1 MALLNERGLANPIVE
16 VVRLQK
22 EAMAEEEIYRREF
35 AFMSD
40 GTVFTRIT
48 NQQGK
53 SRGWSLV
60 PQGWKNPE
68 DLDRLAANQKAKGWT
83 AIWHPAYDPALKE
96 FTRFVPAVGLFSPE
110 RQIFQC

>member
-1 MALLNERGLANPIVE
+1 MARLDEHGPVDPIVE
-16 VVRLQK
+16 VVRLHK
-22 EAMAEEEIYRREF
+22 DAMTEEESYRREF

-40 GTVFTRIT
+40 GTVFTRVT
-48 NQQGK
+48 DQEGG

-60 PQGWKNPE
+60 PQTWKYPE

-96 FTRFVPAVGLFSPE
+96 FTRFVPAAGLLGSEGP
-110 RQIFQC
+110 IL

>member
-1 MALLNERGLANPIVE
+1 MALPDGPSPVDHIVE

-22 EAMAEEEIYRREF
+22 EVMAEAETYRREF

-40 GTVFTRIT
+40 GTVFTRVADLE
-48 NQQGK
+48 GE

-60 PQGWKNPE
+60 PQTWNNPE
-68 DLDRLAANQKAKGWT
+68 DLDRLAANQKAKGWL

-96 FTRFVPAVGLFSPE
+96 FTRFVPAAGLLSPE
-110 RQIFQC
+110 RPIL

>member
-1 MALLNERGLANPIVE
+1 MALVDEHGPVDEIVE

-22 EAMAEEEIYRREF
+22 DAMAEGEILRREF

-40 GTVFTRIT
+40 GTVFTRVS
-48 NQQGK
+48 NAEGE

-60 PQGWKNPE
+60 PKTWNNPS

-96 FTRFVPAVGLFSPE
+96 FTRFVPVEGLVGPNGSFTP
-110 RQIFQC
+110 